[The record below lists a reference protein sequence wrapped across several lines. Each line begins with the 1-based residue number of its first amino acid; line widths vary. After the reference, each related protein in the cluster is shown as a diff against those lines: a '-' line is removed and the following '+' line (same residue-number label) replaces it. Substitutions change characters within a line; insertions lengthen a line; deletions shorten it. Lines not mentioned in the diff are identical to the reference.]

1 MRVKLE
7 IATRKY
13 PLKWIEDRKGYKIH
27 LPLAISRTSHED
39 KHGVVWS
46 FIVGPLV
53 LHLGFSRTSNDPADL
68 PAVAGKVRRDV
79 GLVCEQCGGD
89 CSQDTHWADNGDRR
103 LCSACF
109 SCEPNAGVSSS
120 GDEPE
125 YAPRPCSI
133 QFRIGAKYN
142 WKNQSERLV
151 YLGQNFSGN
160 GLWHQFAL
168 VENPGVV
175 WCEVRDDSLQ
185 HFEESNS
192 LLDRSH
198 QSNSG
203 A

>member
-1 MRVKLE
+1 MNPCEVDGKVYDPRPWSQMICPNHALCTRDDEE
-7 IATRKY
+7 IG
-13 PLKWIEDRKGYKIH
+13 LH
-27 LPLAISRTSHED
+27 C
-39 KHGVVWS
+39 
-46 FIVGPLV
+46 GPHPQYESCAYGADGCPACV
-53 LHLGFSRTSNDPADL
+53 STANDPADL